1 MIQFIKNLFGSEKE
15 KISAPMVKDKEF
27 ENPFDNVRISV
38 LRSDYEELKR
48 QLLKCQTTIRN
59 QKKKIAS
66 LKKK

>member
-1 MIQFIKNLFGSEKE
+1 MIEFIKKLFGSEKE
-15 KISAPMVKDKEF
+15 NVSAPIVKDKEF

>member
-1 MIQFIKNLFGSEKE
+1 
-15 KISAPMVKDKEF
+15 MVKDKEL

-66 LKKK
+66 LKKKKCVVYN

>member
-15 KISAPMVKDKEF
+15 KISAPMVKDKEL